1 MRTTARTAVFTVTAL
16 LGATALGGCSDGD
29 GGGGSSPSPSPSKN
43 AGTVQLRSTDLG
55 KILVD
60 GSGRTIYLFEAD
72 KSSKSTCDGGCAE
85 AWPPVLVKGKAKP
98 KAGSGVKSGL
108 LGTSKRDDGDRQV
121 TYKGHP
127 LYLYAGDDK
136 PGDTNGQALDQF
148 GAEWFVLA
156 PSGKKITKGE
166 KEKGEKERKE
176 KPSEKPKNTDGGY

>member
-1 MRTTARTAVFTVTAL
+1 MTARTAVFAVTAL
-16 LGATALGGCSDGD
+16 LGVTALGGCSDGD
-29 GGGGSSPSPSPSKN
+29 GEGGSSPSPSPTAKN
-43 AGTVQLRSTDLG
+43 GATVQLRSTDLG

-72 KSSKSTCDGGCAE
+72 KSSKSTCDGGCAQ
-85 AWPPVLVKGKAKP
+85 AWPPVVVKGKAEP
-98 KAGSGVKSGL
+98 KAGAGVKSGL
-108 LGTSKRDDGDRQV
+108 LGTSKRDDGERQV
-121 TYKGHP
+121 TYQGHP

-166 KEKGEKERKE
+166 QEKKRKE